1 MSDGVRVQV
10 VGFDND
16 DHAAW
21 VAMVTARYLTAPSV
35 EDVKLLL
42 AEMAW
47 RLGTLT
53 ATLYERVPMEELTGI
68 GDTVTDLGTLAR
80 MLGLDVKWGD
90 PMVHAEIV
98 DPQGP
103 LSEAEAAASIA
114 EDVILREGDS
124 VRLTYPLEPPEDAPT
139 IYGHRVNYPIAAEK
153 VKHVVRLLDGHA
165 GMSSASCSC
174 GWHTRWSWS
183 RRASEMHGEQHVR
196 EYGGEHAE

>member
-90 PMVHAEIV
+90 PMA
-98 DPQGP
+98 G
-103 LSEAEAAASIA
+103 ASIA
-114 EDVILREGDS
+114 DVILHEGDS

-153 VKHVVRLLDGHA
+153 IKHVVRMLDGHA

>member
-114 EDVILREGDS
+114 EDVILRE
-124 VRLTYPLEPPEDAPT
+124 
-139 IYGHRVNYPIAAEK
+139 
-153 VKHVVRLLDGHA
+153 HVVRLLDGHA
-165 GMSSASCSC
+165 GMSAASCSC
-174 GWHTRWSWS
+174 GWYTRWSWS